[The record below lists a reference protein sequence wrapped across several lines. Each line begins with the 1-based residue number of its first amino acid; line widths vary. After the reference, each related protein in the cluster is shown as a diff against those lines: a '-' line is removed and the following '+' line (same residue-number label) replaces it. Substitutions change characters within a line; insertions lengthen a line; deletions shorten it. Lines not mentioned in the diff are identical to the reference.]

1 MSEPAAASKRP
12 TGVAITAALTPFM
25 GGPVAFALF
34 TIALG
39 SGGGGDGGL
48 FGRLANAWAE
58 GGVFMYVV
66 LLVGGLVAM
75 TSAALM
81 FFGVQRGSPAVL
93 ACAPLG
99 ALVTAVGA
107 VGFFNG
113 ISGAADAVVHA
124 SPADRATI
132 MAAATAESLTTSAFG
147 MAGTAG
153 LLASLALGCL
163 FGVVA
168 QTGLARKLL
177 VFSGA
182 TFLSLSFVSTTA
194 LMRLSELMGLFKAVA
209 NVSPLDR
216 PTILVM
222 GSDELARF
230 RLPMLGFI
238 VLVLVVLVA
247 GALAMKESPRTAVL
261 LVLLG
266 AGGLVGLGV
275 QAGLTSLSEGKAAG
289 LLPVD
294 PSLALIELDGFAASP
309 TWWCLSGAEVRDC
322 VEGRVMG
329 DEQLADELAAH
340 VRNKAEYGAAEL
352 VSIPVGV
359 APKASAAALW
369 KFIDAAVRAKANG
382 ITLTGQKDTGSLKVV
397 AELAALAPLMQVKER
412 SVPVGFATEGTPCEG
427 GCELGTVVGDTVKGE
442 QLVFDDVRIIDER
455 APLRDVVHVKAD
467 RTVTPERLARLA
479 IATANEGRTLVL
491 VLPAA
496 AAAE

>member
-1 MSEPAAASKRP
+1 MSEPALPEKRP

-34 TIALG
+34 TVALG
-39 SGGGGDGGL
+39 SGGGDDGGL
-48 FGRLANAWAE
+48 FGRLAQAWAE

-66 LLVGGLVAM
+66 MLVGGLVAM

-93 ACAPLG
+93 ACAPLA
-99 ALVTAVGA
+99 ALLTAVGA
-107 VGFFNG
+107 VGFFTSV
-113 ISGAADAVVHA
+113 SGSAEAVAFAH
-124 SPADRATI
+124 PADRATI
-132 MAAATAESLTTSAFG
+132 MAGATAESLTTSAFG

-153 LLASLALGCL
+153 LLMSLALGCL

-177 VFSGA
+177 VFAGA

-209 NVSPLDR
+209 HVSPLDR
-216 PTILVM
+216 ATILVM
-222 GSDELARF
+222 GSDELSRF

-238 VLVLVVLVA
+238 VLVFVVVA
-247 GALAMKESPRTAVL
+247 GGALAMKESPRTVVL

-275 QAGLTSLSEGKAAG
+275 QAGLVSLSEGKAAAA
-289 LLPVD
+289 LPSAAS
-294 PSLALIELDGFAASP
+294 PALIELDGYAASRP
-309 TWWCLSGAEVRDC
+309 RWCLAGAEVRDC
-322 VEGRVMG
+322 EEDRAMD
-329 DEQLADELAAH
+329 DERLSDELAAH
-340 VRNKAEYGAAEL
+340 VRNKAEYGADEL
-352 VSIPVGV
+352 ISIPVGV
-359 APKASAAALW
+359 APNASAAALW
-369 KFIDAAVRAKANG
+369 KFIGVAVQAKATG
-382 ITLTGQKDTGSLKVV
+382 ITLTGQKDKGPLKVA

-412 SVPVGFATEGTPCEG
+412 SVPVGFTTEGTPCER

-442 QLVFDDVRIIDER
+442 RIVFDDVRIIDEL
-455 APLRDVVHVKAD
+455 AQLREVVHVKAD
-467 RTVTPERLARLA
+467 LTLTPERLARLA

-491 VLPAA
+491 VLPV
-496 AAAE
+496 AAE